1 MKGSER
7 PKGMY
12 KSERKGRK
20 GKERKGKGGDVT
32 GG

>member
-20 GKERKGKGGDVT
+20 GKERDGRKVT
-32 GG
+32 